1 MNKDKLAQV
10 FHFDLYGKRDDK
22 YNFLNENSLESI
34 EWKELDLDEP
44 DYFFVK
50 KDFSSSDEYINGF
63 KLDSIFNIF
72 AGGVKTER
80 DSVAIHFKD
89 STLSEIEN
97 DLINL
102 DTESFRKKHTP
113 KPDGRDWKISTAKD
127 DLKGNI
133 YQKVEISYRP
143 FDIRKTLFS
152 GKSKGFHSYP
162 RSEVMKHLL
171 KPNYALIFE
180 RSATIGS
187 YTNIFISNC
196 LVECHLLGTAFSF
209 GYTAPL
215 YLYPETNSQ
224 LSIGESQN
232 RVPNLNMAIVNQI
245 AERAGLYFQPEKT
258 SPTPPKEGLS
268 QAGYITA
275 NPFNYNL
282 IKEMRDGLKD
292 NPTEAEKVIWE
303 FLRNKKTG
311 YKIRRQHI
319 IDNFITD
326 FVCLSNKLVIE
337 IDGKIHLQQK
347 EYDEL
352 RTARLHELGYEVIR
366 FTNEEVF
373 ANPQKVADKI
383 KEKLDSYAI
392 NPPPLEGLGE
402 VFYPI
407 DLLDYIYAVLHSP
420 AYREKYKEFLKIDF
434 PRVPYP
440 TNPRQFYDL
449 VDLGSQ
455 LRALHLLESP
465 EVENYITQYP
475 IDGDNVVDKPIFLSS
490 PPSEGL
496 GEVDGLREVGRV
508 YINPTQYFDKV
519 PKVAWEFYIGGY
531 QPAQKW
537 LKDRKGRALSFED
550 ILHYQKMIVALAK
563 TADLMVEIDGVLEV

>member
-1 MNKDKLAQV
+1 MSKDKLAQV
-10 FHFDLYGKRDDK
+10 FHFDLYGKREDK
-22 YNFLNENSLESI
+22 YEFLNRNDITSISFNEINLNSPNFSFSI
-34 EWKELDLDEP
+34 T
-44 DYFFVK
+44 
-50 KDFSSSDEYINGF
+50 
-63 KLDSIFNIF
+63 DSIVESEYNKGFSVNELFPLNGTGI
-72 AGGVKTER
+72 VSKR
-80 DSVAIHFKD
+80 DAIAFKD
-89 STLSEIEN
+89 SKEEIVTIIKDIQELSCEEIKKKF
-97 DLINL
+97 DFVSW
-102 DTESFRKKHTP
+102 ESR
-113 KPDGRDWKISTAKD
+113 DG
-127 DLKGNI
+127 
-133 YQKVEISYRP
+133 KVEFVKNNVLEYGIKEKYFIQCDYRP
-143 FDIRKTLFS
+143 FDKKWTYYN
-152 GKSKGFHSYP
+152 GKSKGFIGWP
-162 RSEVMKHLL
+162 VFQVMKHFLNNENFGL
-171 KPNYALIFE
+171 VVGRQSTDNNWCNVQVSKNMIDNRYHF
-180 RSATIGS
+180 S
-187 YTNIFISNC
+187 YK
-196 LVECHLLGTAFSF
+196 GTASQF
-209 GYTAPL
+209 PL

-268 QAGYITA
+268 QAGY
-275 NPFNYNL
+275 

-440 TNPRQFYDL
+440 TNL
-449 VDLGSQ
+449 
-455 LRALHLLESP
+455 
-465 EVENYITQYP
+465 
-475 IDGDNVVDKPIFLSS
+475 
-490 PPSEGL
+490 
-496 GEVDGLREVGRV
+496 
-508 YINPTQYFDKV
+508 
-519 PKVAWEFYIGGY
+519 
-531 QPAQKW
+531 
-537 LKDRKGRALSFED
+537 
-550 ILHYQKMIVALAK
+550 MIW
-563 TADLMVEIDGVLEV
+563 